1 MLAQRRRLRIG
12 CNRYPQ
18 PPCYR
23 NRETNITTA
32 LFSIRLHFVRRE
44 RIGIVQISAS
54 QFLTTR
60 LRRTLSKIA
69 KVYPRHCERSEA
81 IHVSTCGP
89 TDCFAALAMASRS
102 RSPDERSD
110 IRDNSVT
117 RDPGCRCA
125 HPGYGSHTTF
135 AAAPDKIPPAPS
147 PALPLAAPSAARRA
161 AASPRGSSAPARS
174 PETPRRGRRRWSGSR
189 TRTDTVAAGPARMP
203 CASACSAF
211 SPKPSAATRAK
222 PPEAA

>member
-1 MLAQRRRLRIG
+1 MGRVRLTAAYEVRAKLQSLLFATKAREAIAGFLPDGKCWRKGAGCGSGAIG
-12 CNRYPQ
+12 IRS

-102 RSPDERSD
+102 RSPDERS
-110 IRDNSVT
+110 
-117 RDPGCRCA
+117 
-125 HPGYGSHTTF
+125 
-135 AAAPDKIPPAPS
+135 
-147 PALPLAAPSAARRA
+147 
-161 AASPRGSSAPARS
+161 
-174 PETPRRGRRRWSGSR
+174 
-189 TRTDTVAAGPARMP
+189 
-203 CASACSAF
+203 
-211 SPKPSAATRAK
+211 
-222 PPEAA
+222 